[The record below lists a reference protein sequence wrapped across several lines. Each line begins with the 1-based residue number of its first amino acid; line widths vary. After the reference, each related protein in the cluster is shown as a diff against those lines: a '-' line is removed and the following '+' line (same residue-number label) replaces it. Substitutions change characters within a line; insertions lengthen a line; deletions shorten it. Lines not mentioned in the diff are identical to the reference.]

1 MGLIYDRCPARLR
14 RWLIAAILLALA
26 LLLVALPEA
35 PPSAGPWLIG
45 VVGLLVYGPYS
56 LLAGV
61 LAVESGGPELA
72 ASASGV
78 IDAVGYFAGVL
89 SGEVLGRI
97 VDAGGYRLGF
107 RCLAV
112 LAALSAVCAS
122 RLGRR
127 QP

>member
-1 MGLIYDRCPARLR
+1 
-14 RWLIAAILLALA
+14 
-26 LLLVALPEA
+26 
-35 PPSAGPWLIG
+35 
-45 VVGLLVYGPYS
+45 VGLLVYGPYS

-78 IDAVGYFAGVL
+78 IDAVGYGAGVL

-107 RCLAV
+107 QC
-112 LAALSAVCAS
+112 LAALAAISSVCAS
-122 RLGRR
+122 RLGRK
-127 QP
+127 P